1 VSRISFVRAAVFVY
15 GIATI
20 AVGIV
25 DLVWG
30 AFDPAHQP
38 IQAFGDNVPG
48 RQAFAYIAGVL
59 LVAGGAAVL
68 RQRTARFGA
77 IVIAIVYSVFAIFWL
92 PRFLTAPRVLGYTA
106 SAHIGVLAGVCLELV
121 VIGAAFIVYAWA
133 SESGGPADRRMT
145 IVRWVYGLSTIVFGL
160 QHLTNVANN
169 VAFVPAWMP
178 FGQPFWVVFTGTCF
192 VLAGIAIL
200 SGVLDVLAARLLA
213 LMFVVFSVVTLVPG
227 LLAAPHDQANWGG
240 NAYEILVAASV
251 WILAEWRA
259 DAYARNRLHGR

>member
-1 VSRISFVRAAVFVY
+1 MKAAVFVY
-15 GIATI
+15 GIAAI

-48 RQAFAYIAGVL
+48 RHAFAYIAGVL
-59 LVAGGAAVL
+59 LVAGGAALL
-68 RQRTARFGA
+68 RQRSARFGA
-77 IVIAIVYSVFAIFWL
+77 VVIAVVYSIFAIFWL
-92 PRFLTAPRVLGYTA
+92 PRFYTAPRFLGYTA
-106 SAHIGVLAGVCLELV
+106 SAYIGVLAGVCLELV
-121 VIGAAFIVYAWA
+121 VICAAFIVCAWA
-133 SESGGPADRRMT
+133 SGSDGRPGRGTT
-145 IVRWVYGLSTIVFGL
+145 IVRWVFGLSAIVFGL

-178 FGQPFWVVFTGTCF
+178 FGQSFWVIFTGTCF
-192 VLAGIAIL
+192 VLAGIAAL
-200 SGVLDVLAARLLA
+200 SGILDVLAARLLA

-240 NAYEILVAASV
+240 NAYEILIAASA
-251 WILAEWRA
+251 WIFAEWRA
-259 DAYARNRLHGR
+259 GAHARNRLHAR